1 MNNHLSIRKLVA
13 ALFIAF
19 ILGQALPVFLPL
31 GSGQAFSQNMQVQ
44 NSYMYWKEKKLDKA
58 KAAADASV
66 EHESTKGAAKAWLH
80 RGLVYQGIF
89 QDTSRKVNELDPESV
104 EKAVESYIKCL
115 ELDKSKVYKDEVKG
129 GLAICC
135 GGLLNKVEKY
145 YIPAQ
150 MHDKATACCELL
162 NKALP
167 YDTEELLKRRNVT
180 AENIMYIQYRNY
192 YASNNVA
199 KIKETGDKLIA
210 INFKMPLIYSSMSKT
225 CLAQKDTAGALSYL
239 DKGLVL
245 FDDNIDL
252 LTLQIDIL
260 MKQKRNDELKK
271 KLETAVEISPD
282 SDILH
287 AVLADLYAKLNEI
300 DKAEKEYLKAVELNP
315 KSEYTLFNLGALYFN
330 AGNEWNKK
338 FNDLPP
344 KDAKAKDYETKS
356 DANFRKAIIYF
367 EQYYALKPDAAVKQR
382 LRKIYALLGETEKA
396 EKYK

>member
-1 MNNHLSIRKLVA
+1 MKNINRKLTVW
-13 ALFIAF
+13 LFLSTVICVLSTAVS
-19 ILGQALPVFLPL
+19 A
-31 GSGQAFSQNMQVQ
+31 QNMQVQ

-58 KAAADASV
+58 KVAADASV
-66 EHESTKGAAKAWLH
+66 EHESTKGTAKAWLH

-89 QDTSRKVNELDPESV
+89 QDTSRKVNELDPDAV

-115 ELDKSKVYKDEVKG
+115 ELDKNKVYKDEVKG
-129 GLAICC
+129 GLASTA

-145 YIPAQ
+145 YLPGQ
-150 MHDKATACCELL
+150 MYDKATAGCELL
-162 NKALP
+162 NKAIP

-180 AENIMYIQYRNY
+180 VENVMYIQYRTY
-192 YASNNVA
+192 YAANNVS
-199 KIKETGDKLIA
+199 KLKELGDKLIA
-210 INFKMPLIYSSMSKT
+210 INFKMPTIYSSMAKS

-239 DKGLVL
+239 DKGLVI

-260 MKQKRNDELKK
+260 MQQKKNAELRK
-271 KLETAVEISPD
+271 KLETAVELSPD

-287 AVLADLYAKLNEI
+287 AVLADLYSKLKEF
-300 DKAEKEYLKAVELNP
+300 DKAEKEYLAAYDINP

-338 FNDLPP
+338 YNELPP
-344 KDAKAKDYETKS
+344 KETAKAKEYETKS
-356 DANFRKAIIYF
+356 NENFKKAVLYF

-382 LRKIYALLGETEKA
+382 LRKIHTLLGEPEKA